1 MVKLKLDENFSSYLS
16 EKLRNAGWDAESVW
30 EEKLSGAP
38 DEIIYEKCIEEK
50 WCLVTFDFDFA
61 NIIRFPAEDTE
72 GIIVVKPKQPVNLE
86 VMGKVIDQLIEVLA
100 QNDPRGS
107 LWILEPHQL
116 RIRKPR
122 EDQY

>member
-16 EKLRNAGWDAESVW
+16 GRLRDAGFDVESVW
-30 EEKLSGAP
+30 EEQLSGAS
-38 DEIIYEKCIEEK
+38 DDIIYKKCIEEK
-50 WCLVTFDFDFA
+50 RCLVTFDLDFA

-86 VMGKVIDQLIEVLA
+86 VMGKVIDQLIEVLG
-100 QNDPRGS
+100 QNDPRGA

-116 RIRKPR
+116 RVRKPR
-122 EDQY
+122 ERD